1 MQVDME
7 PFPKN
12 MIDYDGK
19 KVLIQ
24 PSVADK
30 GKGKEVIIGD
40 VRNTNENNKN
50 SCRKVVA
57 KKTLDGGETLKFTIT
72 TSNVGGKRRHVTRC
86 GYLFYTSLT
95 VRRTDADGL
104 GHRRTVRIIPADGP
118 ATPRNHG
125 DHIPSTHDDQ
135 K

>member
-7 PFPKN
+7 PFLIN
-12 MIDYDGK
+12 MIDFDGK
-19 KVLIQ
+19 KVLIR

-40 VRNTNENNKN
+40 VRNANENNKN
-50 SCRKVVA
+50 SCKKVVVE
-57 KKTLDGGETLKFTIT
+57 KILDGGETLKFTIT
-72 TSNVGGKRRHVTRC
+72 TSNARSKRRHVTRC
-86 GYLFYTSLT
+86 EYLFYTSRT
-95 VRRTDADGL
+95 VRRTDADGP

-118 ATPRNHG
+118 AMPRNHG